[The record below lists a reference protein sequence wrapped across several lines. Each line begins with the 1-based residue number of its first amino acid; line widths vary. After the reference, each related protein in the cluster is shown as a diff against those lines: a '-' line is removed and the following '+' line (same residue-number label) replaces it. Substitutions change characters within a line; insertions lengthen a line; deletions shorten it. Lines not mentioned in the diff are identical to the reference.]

1 MKCTKITRW
10 AGWARWIT
18 VALALFGLLPS
29 PSAGQDLEGVKAK
42 VRKQFP
48 TVRQLST
55 TELAAWLGH
64 TNRAQPMLLDARSPA
79 EYAVSHLPGARWVD
93 AKAPAAEVVSH
104 LGTNQPIVVYCSVG
118 YRSSRL
124 AERLKRAG
132 RTNVFNLDGSIF
144 QWTNEDRMLQREGRP
159 VKEVHPYNK
168 TFGQLLRPE
177 YRATAAPVK
186 E

>member
-1 MKCTKITRW
+1 MKRIDITPW
-10 AGWARWIT
+10 AGRARWIT
-18 VALALFGLLPS
+18 VALALCGLLPKLG
-29 PSAGQDLEGVKAK
+29 AGQDLEGVKAK

-64 TNRAQPMLLDARSPA
+64 TNRARPMLPDARSPA
-79 EYAVSHLPGARWVD
+79 EYAVSHLAGARCVA
-93 AKAPAAEVVSH
+93 AKAPAAGVVSH

-124 AERLKRAG
+124 AERLQQAG
-132 RTNVFNLDGSIF
+132 CTNVFNLDGSIF
-144 QWTNEDRMLQREGRP
+144 QWANEDRRLEREGKP

-177 YRATAAPVK
+177 YRAAATPVK